1 MDPRSNNAKNSQAEP
16 SKVNRVRRIG
26 GERINDDWAYLNE
39 EEFDPYES
47 TDKTFN
53 RNYRHRGLSGDAKNT
68 AENEE
73 EFDQNSNDQEY
84 KTSTVDR
91 QSDVNKERNSR
102 RSKEA
107 RKAILNTLEENRTI
121 QKGLGL
127 ANKRKTVAV
136 TRSIIYWGGYIWLF
150 VQVPI
155 ALFGIILFAIIGGL
169 SELGLVADSNLI
181 TSTLKSVAGV
191 VGGIIGFQLG
201 DVLEAFFFI
210 TYILILAIGMI
221 TTLCIF
227 IQHSLALNLPLSG
240 RGTSWKIGAL
250 ILAFIGYATPVINI
264 LPWALP
270 WILAIGKYPR

>member
-1 MDPRSNNAKNSQAEP
+1 MDPRSNNNKNFQTGSPQ
-16 SKVNRVRRIG
+16 VNRVRRIG

-53 RNYRHRGLSGDAKNT
+53 RNYRHRGLGRGGNDES
-68 AENEE
+68 ENIEG
-73 EFDQNSNDQEY
+73 FYQNSNDQGHGASITD
-84 KTSTVDR
+84 K
-91 QSDVNKERNSR
+91 QSAANYEQNRKSQR
-102 RSKEA
+102 A
-107 RKAILNTLEENRTI
+107 RKAILTALEETKTI

-169 SELGLVADSNLI
+169 SQLGLAIDSNFI
-181 TSTLKSVAGV
+181 TSTLNSAASV
-191 VGGIIGFQLG
+191 VGGIIGFQIG
-201 DVLEAFFFI
+201 DVLEAFFYI

-227 IQHSLALNLPLSG
+227 IQHSLTLNRPLSG

-250 ILAFIGYATPVINI
+250 ILAFIGYATPVVNI

-270 WILAIGKYPR
+270 WVLAIGKYPR